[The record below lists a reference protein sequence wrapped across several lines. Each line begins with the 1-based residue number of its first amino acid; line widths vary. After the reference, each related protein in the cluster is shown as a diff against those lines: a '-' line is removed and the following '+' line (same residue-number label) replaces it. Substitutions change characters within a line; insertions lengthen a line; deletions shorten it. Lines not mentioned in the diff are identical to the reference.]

1 MVWWLGLRRFYTA
14 SHAALPNLYMGRG
27 MSFSSR
33 AGPPGLKVAEACSP
47 AHVATGGRR
56 LVWKAA
62 GLRQG
67 LGLQVGEGCR
77 RCR

>member
-1 MVWWLGLRRFYTA
+1 MRRFYTA

-27 MSFSSR
+27 MSFSSQ
-33 AGPPGLKVAEACSP
+33 AGPPGFQVADACSP
-47 AHVATGGRR
+47 AQVLAGERR
-56 LVWKAA
+56 LVGKAA

-67 LGLQVGEGCR
+67 LGLQVVGEGCR